1 MEGVFCSFGYID
13 TTYLKALFLYTHYYY
28 YTIHTTRRKGTRP
41 IRFGSQNNAAFTKR
55 AEKTLALV
63 AVPFLFYFIFYICA
77 LSITRRTLWLRSLRF
92 RRRDDAQRCS
102 TTLMSESSR
111 RR

>member
-1 MEGVFCSFGYID
+1 MS
-13 TTYLKALFLYTHYYY
+13 TLFLYTRVWYHYYY

-63 AVPFLFYFIFYICA
+63 AVPFLFYFIYV
-77 LSITRRTLWLRSLRF
+77 R
-92 RRRDDAQRCS
+92 
-102 TTLMSESSR
+102 
-111 RR
+111 